1 VQLLA
6 IEGVK
11 WRYLG
16 ELSVRRLEASQEI
29 RWSL

>member
-1 VQLLA
+1 LT

-11 WRYLG
+11 WKYLC
-16 ELSVRRLEASQEI
+16 ELSVRRLETSQEI